1 MRFAVIGAGAVGS
14 YFGARLIDAGQDVSF
29 VARGA
34 TLQALHDKGLSIITE
49 GRRDTVTVQATD
61 DAANIG
67 NVDYVISAVK
77 ATQVIDAL
85 EPAGALIGS
94 DTAVITT
101 QNGVDGPRLTASV
114 VGREHTIP
122 GVVKAY
128 VAARE
133 PGVTEFRGGPG
144 SLEVAEWTNEPS
156 ERVTALRKAF
166 EDAGIGSPVPRDVWE
181 LLWAKSMFVVPP
193 GGLGAITGLPLGELL
208 SRQGLRRV
216 LIDAT
221 TEIRD
226 VAVARGVDMPYG
238 IVADTVAFDEAQ
250 PPSSTTSMQRDIMS
264 GRPSELDPQL
274 GAIVRYGREAGVPT
288 PLHELMYEV
297 LKLRRNDAQ

>member
-14 YFGARLIDAGQDVSF
+14 YFGARLIDAGHDVSF

-34 TLQALHDKGLSIITE
+34 TLQALRDKGLSIITE

-144 SLEVAEWTNEPS
+144 SLEVAEWTNEPP
-156 ERVTALRKAF
+156 TA
-166 EDAGIGSPVPRDVWE
+166 
-181 LLWAKSMFVVPP
+181 
-193 GGLGAITGLPLGELL
+193 
-208 SRQGLRRV
+208 
-216 LIDAT
+216 
-221 TEIRD
+221 
-226 VAVARGVDMPYG
+226 
-238 IVADTVAFDEAQ
+238 
-250 PPSSTTSMQRDIMS
+250 
-264 GRPSELDPQL
+264 
-274 GAIVRYGREAGVPT
+274 
-288 PLHELMYEV
+288 
-297 LKLRRNDAQ
+297 